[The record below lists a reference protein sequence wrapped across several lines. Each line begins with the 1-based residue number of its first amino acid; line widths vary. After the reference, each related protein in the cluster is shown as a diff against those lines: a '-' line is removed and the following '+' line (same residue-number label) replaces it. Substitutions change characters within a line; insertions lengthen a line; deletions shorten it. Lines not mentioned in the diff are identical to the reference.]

1 MRKLLLVVV
10 ALCGFMPLV
19 RAQHVAV
26 KTNALCWGVLAPNL
40 GVEFGAGRRVTVEL
54 FGAYRPWT
62 VWKNPDARFWL
73 AQPEVRYWL
82 CESFEGHFFG
92 LHLHGAQYYAHAG
105 ASIYDGYLA
114 GAGLSY
120 GYAWIL
126 SPHWNLEAQ
135 VGVGYARLWY
145 KERPNLPCE
154 KCFTD
159 RTGNYV
165 GPTRLSLTFSYLF

>member
-1 MRKLLLVVV
+1 M
-10 ALCGFMPLV
+10 
-19 RAQHVAV
+19 
-26 KTNALCWGVLAPNL
+26 
-40 GVEFGAGRRVTVEL
+40 
-54 FGAYRPWT
+54 
-62 VWKNPDARFWL
+62 
-73 AQPEVRYWL
+73 
-82 CESFEGHFFG
+82 
-92 LHLHGAQYYAHAG
+92 
-105 ASIYDGYLA
+105 A

-154 KCFTD
+154 KCFID